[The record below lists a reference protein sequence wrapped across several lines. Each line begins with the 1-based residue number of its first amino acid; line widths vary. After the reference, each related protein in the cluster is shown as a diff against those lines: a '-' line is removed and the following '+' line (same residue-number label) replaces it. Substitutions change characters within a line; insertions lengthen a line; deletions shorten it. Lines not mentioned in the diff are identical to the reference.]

1 MKQLSQMTEDILE
14 KLSVLIQA
22 RYSHKQEQGKNK
34 SNNEH
39 KYNLIL
45 VNGKQKPWT

>member
-14 KLSVLIQA
+14 KPSTLTQA
-22 RYSHKQEQGKNK
+22 RYSRKQEQGKNK

-39 KYNLIL
+39 KYNLVL
-45 VNGKQKPWT
+45 VNSKQKPPT